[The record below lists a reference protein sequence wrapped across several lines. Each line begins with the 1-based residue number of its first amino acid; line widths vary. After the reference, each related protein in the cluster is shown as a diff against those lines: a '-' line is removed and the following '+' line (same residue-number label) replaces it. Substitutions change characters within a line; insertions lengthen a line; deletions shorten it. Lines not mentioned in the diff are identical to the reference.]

1 MRRPPRSQIAEIDDA
16 VLGRVE
22 IELAVVDHARS
33 RDGVPEDFSG
43 NSFNLNAKSMQIES
57 RTFNPHENL
66 PESRANRKS
75 YFQSEE
81 NLRPKTGFHPSAFT
95 F

>member
-1 MRRPPRSQIAEIDDA
+1 MRRPPRSQIAEIGDA
-16 VLGRVE
+16 V
-22 IELAVVDHARS
+22 
-33 RDGVPEDFSG
+33 PERFAE
-43 NSFNLNAKSMQIES
+43 NAFKFPAESMQIES

-66 PESRANRKS
+66 PKSRANRKS